1 MRLLWWLCKSYFIL
15 QLTSLSYSMSRYI
28 PAKQKLLELVLGLI
42 ELSQLATQK
51 APSKAVVKGL

>member
-1 MRLLWWLCKSYFIL
+1 
-15 QLTSLSYSMSRYI
+15 MSRYI